1 MLSGKYHMLT
11 TFLRF
16 HLQCLKIL
24 SSTQC
29 QFRIFTV
36 DGIRLRLW
44 NNILSHICDLHPCG
58 LWKIPHNLPE
68 IHHVKLLV
76 WKQPSPWVGQWGIN
90 NNIELRTSATG
101 GVSTTTLTYWGTSAT
116 GKAFPQAARQNRR
129 AWWSG
134 RRSWKRDDDQK
145 SFGVDLK
152 PDGQLHGVGC
162 CWANS
167 GEEKAIAHTHQ
178 AWRGFHQLM
187 CLDYI
192 LVLQ

>member
-1 MLSGKYHMLT
+1 ME
-11 TFLRF
+11 
-16 HLQCLKIL
+16 
-24 SSTQC
+24 
-29 QFRIFTV
+29 FRIFTV
-36 DGIRLRLW
+36 DDGICLKLW

-68 IHHVKLLV
+68 IQHVKLLV

-90 NNIELRTSATG
+90 NNIELQ
-101 GVSTTTLTYWGTSAT
+101 TSAT
-116 GKAFPQAARQNRR
+116 GKAFPQVARQNRR

-145 SFGVDLK
+145 SFDVDLK

-178 AWRGFHQLM
+178 AWIGFHQLM